1 MTNRADHAAML
12 AQAARWRA
20 DVERRV
26 VALAGAT
33 ATVAYIVSAI
43 VSAIAAL

>member
-1 MTNRADHAAML
+1 MTNRADHTAML

-20 DVERRV
+20 DVERRA

-33 ATVAYIVSAI
+33 ATIIIAI
-43 VSAIAAL
+43 GYAIAVQ